1 MPFEGFFDIRVQP
14 QIIRHHVTQIIDIM
28 AYLSW
33 LFRQITA
40 ANHNFTQPS
49 STQGRSES
57 RCFSYPGRGLPL
69 RNNDGADIAVFAV
82 FDPLVI
88 LRRIGGSAGVI
99 HKSARLHFIF
109 AGS

>member
-40 ANHNFTQPS
+40 LQPS

-82 FDPLVI
+82 FDPLEI

>member
-1 MPFEGFFDIRVQP
+1 MKTVPM
-14 QIIRHHVTQIIDIM
+14 IIEN
-28 AYLSW
+28 
-33 LFRQITA
+33 RQMSHPPTKTA
-40 ANHNFTQPS
+40 LQPS